1 MIKLGDKEY
10 PISYN
15 WEAIEGIQTDLD
27 ADSLDNLYKAVSKV
41 VNTPEGITNKD
52 MVNVMKTAKV
62 IIYHGLRGAAFEND
76 TEIPFKTPQHVGAR
90 LKSFKEAGKQIGLF
104 LSSSYVLFSQDP
116 EEDLG
121 KQTREATPD

>member
-15 WEAIEGIQTDLD
+15 WEAIEGIQSDLD
-27 ADSLDNLYKAVSKV
+27 ADSLDNLYKSIAMVI
-41 VNTPEGITNKD
+41 NQPEGITNKD
-52 MVNVMKTAKV
+52 MANVMKTAKV

-90 LKSFKEAGKQIGLF
+90 LKSFTEAGKQIGLF
-104 LSSSYVLFSQDP
+104 LAAFGELFHADP
-116 EEDLG
+116 DEDLG
-121 KQTREATPD
+121 KTAREAIPA